1 MSTLLLTVTWIATAA
16 AVTVAGMD
24 FYTTPLAERAYS
36 PLAEQWGPTGLYGHG
51 LGIVGTAMMT
61 LGVVGYMLRKRLAWL
76 EGFGALRHWLQVH
89 IFLCTL
95 GPYFVLLHTTFKFG
109 GIISVAFWSMATVV
123 VSGVFGRYVYAR
135 IPKTIHGRFL
145 DLEAVAER
153 SRQLLEALQERTGS
167 VAGELGDLL
176 QRDPLPAR
184 APGLIGALAL
194 AVRSDFQG
202 RRQKREVRKFL
213 RTRAIPPELHAPV
226 LTIATQ
232 QHRLQRQALI
242 LHPFQRLFRYWHV
255 IHLPLAVT
263 MFLILAVHVAV
274 AVAFGYTW
282 IF

>member
-1 MSTLLLTVTWIATAA
+1 VLTLVLAVIWIAAA
-16 AVTVAGMD
+16 GAVTLPGLE
-24 FYTTPLAERAYS
+24 FYLTPLGDRAYS
-36 PLAEQWGPTGLYGHG
+36 SLADQWGPTGLFGQG
-51 LGIVGTAMMT
+51 LGIVGTGMMT
-61 LGVVGYMLRKRLAWL
+61 LGVVGYMLRKRLPWL
-76 EGFGALRHWLQVH
+76 QSWGALRHWLQVH

-109 GIISVAFWSMATVV
+109 GVISVAFWSMAVVV

-145 DLEAVAER
+145 DLEAVGER
-153 SRQLLEALQERTGS
+153 SRQLLDALQERTGT
-167 VAGELGDLL
+167 AADDLRAL
-176 QRDPLPAR
+176 LERDPLPAR
-184 APGLIGALAL
+184 APGMMGALAL

-202 RRQKREVRKFL
+202 RRQKREVRQFL
-213 RTRAIPPELHAPV
+213 RTRSIPADLHNPV
-226 LTIATQ
+226 LAIATQ
-232 QHRLQRQALI
+232 RHRLERQALL

-263 MFLILAVHVAV
+263 MFLILGVHVAV